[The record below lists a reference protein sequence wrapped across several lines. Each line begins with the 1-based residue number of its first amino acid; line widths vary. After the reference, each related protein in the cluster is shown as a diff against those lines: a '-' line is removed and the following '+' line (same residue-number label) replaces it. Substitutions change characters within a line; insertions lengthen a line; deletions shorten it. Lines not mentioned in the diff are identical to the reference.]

1 MRASSEGE
9 NIAPYF
15 DLTTGYMAYSKII
28 TVKNQSVTVTYAV
41 KDDDSDILTFSL
53 TAEPEYGSASV
64 NSETG
69 AVTYTPDIDDTGSD
83 SLTGSVSDN
92 KDGTASMAVP
102 VTIISDSFIRVAC
115 IGDSLT
121 FGSGGSRPYTDT
133 LKEKLGGRYW
143 VENFGLPA
151 TTLMSDTSYPYTQT
165 AFYGNSLGFNPHIAV
180 IMLGTNDTIT
190 KSVVS
195 RPDAFRSDYE
205 ALINS
210 YKSLPSKPSVFLVM
224 PPQSKEK
231 ATQKNLEKFVWPV
244 VEQLVKETDCKL
256 ILLHEAVSTDSDSYY
271 DDYHFNDTGYAR
283 FGALVYDA
291 VSKLNPDELPA
302 LQTNIH
308 GWSEPGSAAEDS
320 LGKIFALCLIPIGI
334 LAAGVVL
341 GILLYR
347 RKNKKT

>member
-69 AVTYTPDIDDTGSD
+69 AVTYTPDIDDTGS
-83 SLTGSVSDN
+83 
-92 KDGTASMAVP
+92 
-102 VTIISDSFIRVAC
+102 
-115 IGDSLT
+115 DSLT

-231 ATQKNLEKFVWPV
+231 AKQKNLEKFVWPV